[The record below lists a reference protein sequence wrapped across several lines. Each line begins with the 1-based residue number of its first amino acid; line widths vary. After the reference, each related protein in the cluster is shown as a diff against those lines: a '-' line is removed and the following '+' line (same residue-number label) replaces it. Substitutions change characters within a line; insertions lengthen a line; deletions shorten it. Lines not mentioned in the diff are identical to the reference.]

1 VQIASPQKAII
12 AKCNSQRPTPHAISL
27 ILKDLLGHQVLACR
41 LLQLPHKQRRSALM
55 NSALLLSNAIA
66 LAVLLGFHFAPE
78 NGTESVAQ
86 RTPHYLQLQKAPQL
100 AVLNDQRGFASQ
112 DVSQEKILRPAPA
125 SERLVF

>member
-1 VQIASPQKAII
+1 
-12 AKCNSQRPTPHAISL
+12 
-27 ILKDLLGHQVLACR
+27 
-41 LLQLPHKQRRSALM
+41 M
-55 NSALLLSNAIA
+55 NSAILLSNAIA

-100 AVLNDQRGFASQ
+100 AVLNDQRGVASQ
-112 DVSQEKILRPAPA
+112 DVSQEKILRSAPA

>member
-1 VQIASPQKAII
+1 
-12 AKCNSQRPTPHAISL
+12 
-27 ILKDLLGHQVLACR
+27 
-41 LLQLPHKQRRSALM
+41 M

-78 NGTESVAQ
+78 SGAESVAQ

-100 AVLNDQRGFASQ
+100 AVMSDQRVF
-112 DVSQEKILRPAPA
+112 VSEDSILLPLQS